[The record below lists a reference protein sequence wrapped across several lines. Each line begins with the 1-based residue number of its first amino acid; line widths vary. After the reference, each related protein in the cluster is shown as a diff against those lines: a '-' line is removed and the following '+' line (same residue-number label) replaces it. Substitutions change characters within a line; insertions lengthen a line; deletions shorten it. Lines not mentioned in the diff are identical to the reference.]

1 MEHKLEEFGNHERF
15 MMRIHSLFFINKIQT
30 VVSVKFIN
38 ACIVPLLLK
47 LAKDKV
53 PNIRFNVS
61 KTILLV
67 SKSLSV
73 ANVGKLKEALKPMAE
88 SDPDFDSQFFAQQTL
103 EQLQ

>member
-1 MEHKLEEFGNHERF
+1 
-15 MMRIHSLFFINKIQT
+15 

-38 ACIVPLLLK
+38 ACVVPLLLK

-61 KTILLV
+61 KTVLLIA
-67 SKSLSV
+67 KSLSV
-73 ANVGKLKEALKPMAE
+73 SNVGKIKEVLKPMAE

-103 EQLQ
+103 EQL

>member
-1 MEHKLEEFGNHERF
+1 M
-15 MMRIHSLFFINKIQT
+15 
-30 VVSVKFIN
+30 
-38 ACIVPLLLK
+38 
-47 LAKDKV
+47 
-53 PNIRFNVS
+53 
-61 KTILLV
+61 